1 MDPLP
6 EFAVTQ
12 RVAPG
17 SPRLVVQVVAAADLA
32 KATASF
38 IADRAAAALTGRGR
52 LVLAV
57 SGGATP
63 GPMLS
68 ELFRHDL
75 RWDKA
80 VILQVDERC
89 APPGHAD
96 RNLTDLGRRLT
107 GTPAE
112 AADLRPMPVNSDD
125 VSAAM
130 AQYGAQLRE
139 VAGTPPVIDVV
150 QLGLGVDGHVA
161 SLVPDDP
168 VLDVTE
174 DDVALTREYQGR
186 RRMTL
191 TYPVIN
197 LARERVWMVAGAK
210 KSAALRGL
218 LGGDAGLPA
227 TRVNRDATVFTDDA
241 SVAP

>member
-1 MDPLP
+1 M
-6 EFAVTQ
+6 TQ

-38 IADRAAAALTGRGR
+38 IADRAAAALTKRGR
-52 LVLAV
+52 LAVAV
-57 SGGATP
+57 SGGSTP

-68 ELFRHDL
+68 ELFHLDL

-80 VILQVDERC
+80 VIVQVDERF

-96 RNLTDLGRRLT
+96 RNLTDLRRRLA

-112 AADLRPMPVNSDD
+112 AADLRPMPVDSDD
-125 VSAAM
+125 VSAAT

-174 DDVALTREYQGR
+174 ADVALTGEYQGR

-218 LGGDAGLPA
+218 LSGDAALPA
-227 TRVNRDATVFTDDA
+227 TRVNRDAIVFTDDA